1 MAAKR
6 RKEQTVYKAWL
17 LDRPDRIVTLRAP
30 EHVVHA
36 AYGTL
41 SNASRRGATLNA
53 QSKAVAAFVAE
64 YEKQYGPHEGEVITW
79 RALKIEKIQPAAHP
93 RG

>member
-1 MAAKR
+1 MAVKR
-6 RKEQTVYKAWL
+6 RKEQPVYRAWL
-17 LDRPDRIVTLRAP
+17 LDQPDRIVTLRAP
-30 EHVVHA
+30 EHVVHS

-53 QSKAVAAFVAE
+53 QGKVVAAFVVE

-79 RALKIEKIQPAAHP
+79 RALKVEKVQPITDP
-93 RG
+93 RR